1 MLIPYLGEKTKLSTF
16 ITPHIPT
23 DIKNYIEPFGGVM
36 GIFFSLNFM
45 KFKDVKFI
53 YNDFNSL
60 NSNLFNQL
68 KYNNDFI
75 DQIKDIKVDKEFY
88 SLTLKN
94 LFNDK
99 DEKQLAIDWLI
110 VLTCSSMNKIGQ
122 DCWIN
127 DGEFEIFKLKFLAY
141 KNLIDKIETIHN
153 MDYKKI
159 ISMYDSETSFFYLD
173 PPYTTPMK
181 DKDTGYIGGDDFDY
195 DRLSEVLKKI
205 KGKFLMSLN
214 NSQYIKQTFKNFK
227 IKEVRIPI
235 NREPKFRKELLI
247 SNYDL
252 HL

>member
-16 ITPHIPT
+16 ITPHIPKGIST
-23 DIKNYIEPFGGVM
+23 YVEPFGGMCGV
-36 GIFFSLNFM
+36 FFSLNFI

-173 PPYTTPMK
+173 PPYK
-181 DKDTGYIGGDDFDY
+181 GKENYYINHNFNCDSHKE
-195 DRLSEVLKKI
+195 LSDILRNI
-205 KGKFLMSLN
+205 KGRFILSYWYFDGIEDLYSWCKIETKSTLMGTE
-214 NSQYIKQTFKNFK
+214 YMIK
-227 IKEVRIPI
+227 
-235 NREPKFRKELLI
+235 
-247 SNYDL
+247 NY
-252 HL
+252 